1 MNKLVVNVFK
11 AKFFTC
17 LSKSDSHLARFFS
30 VNALKRFMV
39 IKKLIRLTLK
49 CMDDFLKQK

>member
-17 LSKSDSHLARFFS
+17 LSESDSNLARFFS